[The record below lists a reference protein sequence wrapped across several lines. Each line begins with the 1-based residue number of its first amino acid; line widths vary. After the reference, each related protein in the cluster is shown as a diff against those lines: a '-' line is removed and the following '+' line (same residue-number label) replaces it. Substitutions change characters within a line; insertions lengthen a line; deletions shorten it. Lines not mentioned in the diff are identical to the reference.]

1 VLIETEGLQ
10 LDDGL
15 HIKDS
20 VVKVDKDGQ
29 TTVLI
34 SNQGNSSCNLESGIE
49 IAQASE
55 LDFEPS
61 RVAEDSVLEQ
71 PDQSDSGR

>member
-1 VLIETEGLQ
+1 MLVETEDLQ

-15 HIKDS
+15 HMEDS
-20 VVKVDKDGQ
+20 VVIVEKDGQ
-29 TTVLI
+29 MAALI
-34 SNQGNSSCNLESGIE
+34 SNQGNSPCHLESGIE

-61 RVAEDSVLEQ
+61 RVAENPVQEQ
-71 PDQSDSGR
+71 PD